1 MAASSPSKKPPGE
14 CTEPTMF
21 LEKLYEVR
29 ASSRRLLLPKH
40 CATQPAARRAVLS
53 SVKIFAACADF
64 PERGIYSA
72 SMPRWPPCGKSF
84 HALFQVET

>member
-40 CATQPAARRAVLS
+40 CATQPAGLLANFRKDCKAPNTPPSWGRCNPWLIQEFLCVVRVL
-53 SVKIFAACADF
+53 
-64 PERGIYSA
+64 
-72 SMPRWPPCGKSF
+72 
-84 HALFQVET
+84 